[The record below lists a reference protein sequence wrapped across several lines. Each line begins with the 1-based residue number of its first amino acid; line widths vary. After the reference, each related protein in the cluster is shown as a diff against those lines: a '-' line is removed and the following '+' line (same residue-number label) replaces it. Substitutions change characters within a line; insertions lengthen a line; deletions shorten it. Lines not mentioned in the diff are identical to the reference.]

1 MLSRLN
7 LNVAS
12 NYESLIFEN
21 VSDVIITTDLHF
33 NVLTWNKSAEEYYC
47 IPIEEAKGHFIFDL
61 VQFEFY
67 NTTLEQAIADLQNTG
82 TWKGQVSFTNKK
94 GETKNF
100 LHSVQY
106 LYNDSEQQVGVLS
119 IGRNITDTRKA
130 KEKLVRSERFY
141 RALIGDS
148 LDAILLMDTNGIID
162 FASQSTKKIL
172 GFEITDILGENAF
185 SFVHPD
191 DVVFAMQAFNR
202 EVDEKPEVKS
212 ISIRLRKKS
221 GEWLWCM
228 VRGHNLLANPYVNR
242 IAIYFH
248 DDTLRKAASDAHRN
262 SEKRFRSM
270 VKDMQIGVMIQDPE
284 GTIIMCNRFMENVL
298 GVPEEDLKGK
308 KIYDVFKTVI
318 DEDGNPIPKDQRPTS
333 LAIKTRQTVKDKVI
347 GVIHPHTLQ
356 VIWLLMNVDPIFDEK
371 QNLIEVVCS
380 FANIT
385 FRKKLEEKMLYEKVL
400 HQKQLTKAMVDGQEK
415 ERLEIGK
422 ELHDNI
428 GQQLTTIKL
437 FLDLAKTTADDN
449 TLEMINLASKGV
461 SDVINETRA
470 LSRSLVPSAIKDLGL
485 IDSVQDLLDTIRHS
499 NALEITF
506 CNATFEEDSL
516 SVEQK
521 IGFFRIIQEQLNNIL
536 KHSGASN
543 VHIKLSN
550 EPSDITLLISDDGK
564 GFDMQNHSKG
574 LGLSNILSR
583 AELMGGRA
591 TISSTMGDGCTV
603 KVSIP
608 ALTVQV
614 PL

>member
-270 VKDMQIGVMIQDPE
+270 VKDMQIGVMMQNPE